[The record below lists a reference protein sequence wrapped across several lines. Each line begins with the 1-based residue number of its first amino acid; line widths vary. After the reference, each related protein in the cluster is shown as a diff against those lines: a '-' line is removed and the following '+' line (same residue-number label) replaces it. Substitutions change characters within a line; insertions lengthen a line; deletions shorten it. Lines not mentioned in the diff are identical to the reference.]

1 MGWIRPLHPL
11 MLVAV
16 AMATVFAIYNA
27 TFWAVWAEVFAGNF
41 IRGLGFAAAFFFLCC
56 ALLGGLA
63 FRSVLRPLIAALFV
77 LSAVTSFYMDRLGV
91 VIDREMIQNIMT
103 TTFTEGKHLI
113 TLPFVLWV
121 GLAGLVPAALVLAV
135 PLSRRRFGQTLWQN
149 SLFSLLCMIGFAG
162 LLASNMK
169 DYSSILRNREDLK
182 ASFQPLAP
190 IVESLRYAAMVS
202 RSQALPF
209 TAIGLDAV
217 RVSDPEVS
225 DRPRVI
231 VVVVGETA
239 RAQDFSL
246 GDYARETNPLLAKE
260 DLVYF
265 TDVSSCGTSTA
276 VSLPCMF
283 SRYGHK
289 EYSHELGVS
298 HENVLDVI
306 QRAGIRVEWI
316 DNNTGDKGLAAR
328 IGYTQLTNSQDP
340 DYCGEGECVDGILVK
355 EVARRLPSIDQDTVL
370 VLHQIG
376 SHGPSYYLRYPEAF
390 ERFKPA
396 CHTANFGD
404 CSPEEVVNAYDNSIL
419 YTDKVLED
427 LITLLSAQDN
437 MASSVLYLSDH
448 GESLGENGL
457 YLHGAPYFMAPEHQ
471 TKVPMLF
478 WQSQAFAE
486 SARIDRGCLKA
497 KASAAYSH
505 DYLFHSLLGLTAV
518 QTSERQPDLDIFAGC
533 RRNG

>member
-1 MGWIRPLHPL
+1 M
-11 MLVAV
+11 
-16 AMATVFAIYNA
+16 
-27 TFWAVWAEVFAGNF
+27 
-41 IRGLGFAAAFFFLCC
+41 
-56 ALLGGLA
+56 
-63 FRSVLRPLIAALFV
+63 
-77 LSAVTSFYMDRLGV
+77 
-91 VIDREMIQNIMT
+91 
-103 TTFTEGKHLI
+103 
-113 TLPFVLWV
+113 
-121 GLAGLVPAALVLAV
+121 
-135 PLSRRRFGQTLWQN
+135 
-149 SLFSLLCMIGFAG
+149 
-162 LLASNMK
+162 
-169 DYSSILRNREDLK
+169 
-182 ASFQPLAP
+182 
-190 IVESLRYAAMVS
+190 
-202 RSQALPF
+202 
-209 TAIGLDAV
+209 
-217 RVSDPEVS
+217 
-225 DRPRVI
+225 
-231 VVVVGETA
+231 
-239 RAQDFSL
+239 
-246 GDYARETNPLLAKE
+246 
-260 DLVYF
+260 
-265 TDVSSCGTSTA
+265 
-276 VSLPCMF
+276 
-283 SRYGHK
+283 
-289 EYSHELGVS
+289 
-298 HENVLDVI
+298 
-306 QRAGIRVEWI
+306 
-316 DNNTGDKGLAAR
+316 
-328 IGYTQLTNSQDP
+328 
-340 DYCGEGECVDGILVK
+340 DGILVK

-376 SHGPSYYLRYPEAF
+376 SHGPSYYLRYPAAF

-437 MASSVLYLSDH
+437 MASSMLYLSDH